1 VFIATLSLA
10 ENSDD
15 ATKIKLAVENPEDF
29 CKMKQMKSQRELQR
43 RPREEL
49 LEGK

>member
-1 VFIATLSLA
+1 VFIVTLSLA
-10 ENSDD
+10 ENSED
-15 ATKIKLAVENPEDF
+15 AKKIKLAAENPEDLW
-29 CKMKQMKSQRELQR
+29 KMKQMKSLKDQHR